1 MILALDFVAQRYGM
15 LPSQLLDQ
23 GSSLDIIVAQ
33 QAQSY
38 TNRKQEEARAK
49 AAGKTIQPTAPQLS
63 EAQMMEMLRKARE
76 QGK

>member
-15 LPSQLLDQ
+15 LPSQLLLE
-23 GSSLDIIVAQ
+23 GNSLDIVVAQ

-49 AAGKTIQPTAPQLS
+49 AAGKTIKPDVPHLT
-63 EAQMMEMLRKARE
+63 EEQMMEMLRKAKE
-76 QGK
+76 QAK